1 MNNLDLV
8 WSSRCC
14 PGCSLHDHWHQG
26 ASLATRRSEG
36 GSQGSYLGQECHEFC
51 ELHIQSF
58 MPYECWVAMPKNENE
73 KWVTDNQCL
82 FPNRDT
88 FCPIFTPIRH
98 FFWLSLFSLPVCTFF
113 GHFLSM
119 PRAEIGPKFKN
130 FCAHQI
136 ENCLKIILG
145 FEIFEKGHS

>member
-98 FFWLSLFSLPVCTFF
+98 FFWLSLAFWGGVWE
-113 GHFLSM
+113 
-119 PRAEIGPKFKN
+119 EITKKSTHWKWKQWKPEKVTNWCKN
-130 FCAHQI
+130 GAKVRFDRP
-136 ENCLKIILG
+136 
-145 FEIFEKGHS
+145 